1 MFDFVAEDESILLI
15 RGLSLYTGHK
25 AEASS
30 YTEEIIIYSYITV
43 ENFRLYRNG
52 FMLKYI

>member
-43 ENFRLYRNG
+43 ENFRLYHAG
-52 FMLKYI
+52 FMLKYS